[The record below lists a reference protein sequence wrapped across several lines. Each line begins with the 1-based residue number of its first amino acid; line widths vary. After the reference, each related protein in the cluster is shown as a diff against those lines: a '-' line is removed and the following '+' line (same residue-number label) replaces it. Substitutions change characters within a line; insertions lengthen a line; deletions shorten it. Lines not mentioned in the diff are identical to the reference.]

1 MPIYR
6 IADLNVEVNPKFK
19 ICRKRLES
27 YAVKSNESGKT
38 DIAISVSDDEI
49 RERLR
54 LSDNLSEQGAEDV
67 LILSKF
73 CNAVLDG
80 FDGFFF
86 HSSCLELDGEGY
98 VFSAVSGTGK
108 STHTALWRRHFGN
121 RVTMINDDK
130 PIIRKKD
137 GVFYVYGTPWMGKSN
152 IGANISAPLGAVFLL
167 ERDRVNY
174 AEKVSAGK
182 VFPKLLEATLISKK
196 QDRMSK
202 ILELYDEIFSAVDL
216 YSLHCTISDDAVT
229 AAYDAICK

>member
-1 MPIYR
+1 
-6 IADLNVEVNPKFK
+6 
-19 ICRKRLES
+19 
-27 YAVKSNESGKT
+27 
-38 DIAISVSDDEI
+38 
-49 RERLR
+49 
-54 LSDNLSEQGAEDV
+54 
-67 LILSKF
+67 
-73 CNAVLDG
+73 
-80 FDGFFF
+80 
-86 HSSCLELDGEGY
+86 
-98 VFSAVSGTGK
+98 
-108 STHTALWRRHFGN
+108 
-121 RVTMINDDK
+121 MINDDK
-130 PIIRKKD
+130 PIIRKKG

-216 YSLHCTISDDAVT
+216 YLLHCTISDDAVT

>member
-1 MPIYR
+1 MNISSSPLISPLLPTFYH
-6 IADLNVEVNPKFK
+6 KFP
-19 ICRKRLES
+19 
-27 YAVKSNESGKT
+27 
-38 DIAISVSDDEI
+38 
-49 RERLR
+49 
-54 LSDNLSEQGAEDV
+54 LSDRKNENPPLFLC
-67 LILSKF
+67 LINHGLNKF
-73 CNAVLDG
+73 HKKRTRHNTWQALFIGSNTKVSVPDLLHDR
-80 FDGFFF
+80 
-86 HSSCLELDGEGY
+86 L
-98 VFSAVSGTGK
+98 VF
-108 STHTALWRRHFGN
+108 LLQ
-121 RVTMINDDK
+121 MINDDK
-130 PIIRKKD
+130 PIIRKKG

>member
-1 MPIYR
+1 MGIYR
-6 IADLNVEVNPKFK
+6 IIDLNVKLDGCERTMKNAEPYLIKDYDGSYDFEV
-19 ICRKRLES
+19 KRDTEA
-27 YAVKSNESGKT
+27 AVKDLYEKWRGYR
-38 DIAISVSDDEI
+38 DIADFIYES
-49 RERLR
+49 R
-54 LSDNLSEQGAEDV
+54 QFHTK
-67 LILSKF
+67 ILDYDGMMLHAS
-73 CNAVLDG
+73 AVVA
-80 FDGFFF
+80 
-86 HSSCLELDGEGY
+86 DGEAY
-98 VFSAVSGTGK
+98 LFSAPSGTGK
-108 STHTALWRRHFGN
+108 STHTALWQRHFGG
-121 RVTMINDDK
+121 RVQMINDDK
-130 PIIRKKD
+130 PIIRKKG

-152 IGANISAPLGAVFLL
+152 IGANISAPLGAVFLF